1 MANLYKVVWSK
12 SNKEGDKMDFVQ
24 ATSQINAVAAVA
36 GLSNYKQVVSVT
48 EVGSSNIIVG
58 S

>member
-1 MANLYKVVWSK
+1 MANLYRVVWSK
-12 SNKEGDKMDFVQ
+12 SNKEGDKHDFVQ
-24 ATSQINAVAAVA
+24 ASSQANAVAAVA
-36 GLSNYKQVVSVT
+36 SQSNYKQVVSVT